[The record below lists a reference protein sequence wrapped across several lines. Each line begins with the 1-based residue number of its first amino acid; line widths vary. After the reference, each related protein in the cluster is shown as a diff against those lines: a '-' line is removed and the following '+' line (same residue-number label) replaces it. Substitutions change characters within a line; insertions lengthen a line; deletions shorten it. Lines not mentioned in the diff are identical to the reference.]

1 MAHILGVAGGE
12 LLLEISGEVV
22 PDSKLSDVQF
32 GDFIRVCL
40 GLRPLTCDDDAR
52 GRRGASTKR
61 SRRAEAVAL
70 TEVAH
75 EPVVA
80 VSEPEPLRVREEPR
94 TVPVKRWDGKNLI
107 PTGEMQTVMVKV
119 FG

>member
-1 MAHILGVAGGE
+1 MAHILGVAAGE

-52 GRRGASTKR
+52 GRRGASTKKG
-61 SRRAEAVAL
+61 RRAVAL
-70 TEVAH
+70 AEVSH
-75 EPVVA
+75 EPVVRPVA
-80 VSEPEPLRVREEPR
+80 PEPLRVREEPR
-94 TVPVKRWDGKNLI
+94 TVPVKRWDGKNLVA
-107 PTGEMQTVMVKV
+107 TGETQTIMVKV

>member
-1 MAHILGVAGGE
+1 MAHILGVAGKD

-40 GLRPLTCDDDAR
+40 GLRPLTCDDDSR
-52 GRRGASTKR
+52 GRRGASTKKG
-61 SRRAEAVAL
+61 RRIAL
-70 TEVAH
+70 AEVAH
-75 EPVVA
+75 EPVVRPA
-80 VSEPEPLRVREEPR
+80 APEPLRVREEPR
-94 TVPVKRWDGKNLI
+94 TVPVKRWDGKDFIL
-107 PTGEMQTVMVKV
+107 TGETQTIMVKV

>member
-1 MAHILGVAGGE
+1 MAHILGVAGKD

-32 GDFIRVCL
+32 GDFIRCCL

-52 GRRGASTKR
+52 GRRGASTKK
-61 SRRAEAVAL
+61 SRRVAL
-70 TEVAH
+70 AEVAH
-75 EPVVA
+75 EPVVRPA
-80 VSEPEPLRVREEPR
+80 APEPLRVREEPR
-94 TVPVKRWDGKNLI
+94 TVPVKRWDGKNLVA
-107 PTGEMQTVMVKV
+107 TGETQTIMVKV

>member
-1 MAHILGVAGGE
+1 MAHILGVAGKD

-32 GDFIRVCL
+32 GDFIRCCL
-40 GLRPLTCDDDAR
+40 GLRPLTCDDDSR
-52 GRRGASTKR
+52 GRRGASTKK
-61 SRRAEAVAL
+61 SRRVAL
-70 TEVAH
+70 AEVAH

-80 VSEPEPLRVREEPR
+80 VSAPEPLRVREEPR
-94 TVPVKRWDGKNLI
+94 TVPVKRWDGKNLVA
-107 PTGEMQTVMVKV
+107 TGEETVVMVKV

>member
-1 MAHILGVAGGE
+1 MAHILGVAAGE

-32 GDFIRVCL
+32 GDFIRCCL

-52 GRRGASTKR
+52 GRRGASTKKG
-61 SRRAEAVAL
+61 RRAVAL
-70 TEVAH
+70 AEVSH
-75 EPVVA
+75 EPVVRPVA
-80 VSEPEPLRVREEPR
+80 PEPLRVREEPR
-94 TVPVKRWDGKNLI
+94 TVPMKRWDGKDFIL
-107 PTGEMQTVMVKV
+107 TGETQTIMVKV

>member
-12 LLLEISGEVV
+12 LLLEVAGEIV

-52 GRRGASTKR
+52 GRRGASTKK
-61 SRRAEAVAL
+61 SRRVAL
-70 TEVAH
+70 AEVAH

-94 TVPVKRWDGKNLI
+94 TVPVKRWDGKNLVL
-107 PTGEMQTVMVKV
+107 TGEETVVMVKV

>member
-1 MAHILGVAGGE
+1 MAHILGVAGKD

-32 GDFIRVCL
+32 GDFIRCCL

-52 GRRGASTKR
+52 GRRGASTKKG
-61 SRRAEAVAL
+61 RRAVAL
-70 TEVAH
+70 AEVAH

-80 VSEPEPLRVREEPR
+80 VSEPEPLRVREEAR
-94 TVPVKRWDGKNLI
+94 TVPVKRWDGKDFIL
-107 PTGEMQTVMVKV
+107 TGETQTIMVKV

>member
-1 MAHILGVAGGE
+1 MAHILGVAAGE

-32 GDFIRVCL
+32 GDFIRCCL

-52 GRRGASTKR
+52 GRRGASTKK
-61 SRRAEAVAL
+61 SRRAVAL
-70 TEVAH
+70 AEVSH
-75 EPVVA
+75 EPVVRPA
-80 VSEPEPLRVREEPR
+80 APEPLRVREEPR
-94 TVPVKRWDGKNLI
+94 TVPMKRWDGKDFIL
-107 PTGEMQTVMVKV
+107 TGETQTIMVKV

>member
-1 MAHILGVAGGE
+1 MAHILGVAGKD

-32 GDFIRVCL
+32 GDFIRCCL

-52 GRRGASTKR
+52 GRRGASTKKG
-61 SRRAEAVAL
+61 RRAVAL
-70 TEVAH
+70 AEVSH
-75 EPVVA
+75 EPVVRPVA
-80 VSEPEPLRVREEPR
+80 PEPLRVREEPR
-94 TVPVKRWDGKNLI
+94 TVPVKRWDGKNLVA
-107 PTGEMQTVMVKV
+107 TGEETVVMVKV

>member
-1 MAHILGVAGGE
+1 MAHILGVAGKD

-32 GDFIRVCL
+32 GDFIRCCL

-52 GRRGASTKR
+52 GRRGASTKKG
-61 SRRAEAVAL
+61 RRAVAL
-70 TEVAH
+70 AEVSH
-75 EPVVA
+75 EPVVRPA
-80 VSEPEPLRVREEPR
+80 APEPLRVREEPR
-94 TVPVKRWDGKNLI
+94 TVPMKRWDGKDFIL
-107 PTGEMQTVMVKV
+107 TGETQTIMVKV

>member
-1 MAHILGVAGGE
+1 MAHILGVAGKD

-40 GLRPLTCDDDAR
+40 GLRPLTCDDDSR
-52 GRRGASTKR
+52 GRRGASTKKG
-61 SRRAEAVAL
+61 RRAVAL
-70 TEVAH
+70 AEVSH
-75 EPVVA
+75 EPVVRPSA
-80 VSEPEPLRVREEPR
+80 PEPLRVREEPR
-94 TVPVKRWDGKNLI
+94 TVPVKRWDGKNLVA
-107 PTGEMQTVMVKV
+107 TGETQTIMVKV